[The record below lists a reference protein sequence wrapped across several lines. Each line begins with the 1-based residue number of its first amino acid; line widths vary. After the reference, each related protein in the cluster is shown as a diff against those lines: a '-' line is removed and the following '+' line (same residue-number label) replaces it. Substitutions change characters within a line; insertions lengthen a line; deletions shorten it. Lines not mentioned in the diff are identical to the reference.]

1 MPSLYYSK
9 AQCGKSSGMAGD
21 LMYMRLSGC
30 ILIKQEGRDGNVCHY
45 PETAYDR
52 AAAVLFA
59 LAMIPVGANRLQ
71 ADAVQAAAGADTNW
85 GLSFQKEGE
94 TPVGNASAEYLAQY
108 SAWYAGDASEKTIYL
123 TFDAGYEAGYTAS
136 ILDTLAKHQ
145 VKAAF
150 FVVGNY
156 LETSPEL
163 VRRMAEEGHTVANHT
178 YHHYDMSQI
187 SDTTHS
193 KRNFRVWKMPIGKSR
208 DRRCRSFIV
217 LRREN
222 TVSQI
227 LKWPRSLV
235 IPRFSGAW
243 LMWTGIRTI
252 SRPQNRRLKS

>member
-1 MPSLYYSK
+1 MF
-9 AQCGKSSGMAGD
+9 AII
-21 LMYMRLSGC
+21 R
-30 ILIKQEGRDGNVCHY
+30 KQHII
-45 PETAYDR
+45 A

-108 SAWYAGDASEKTIYL
+108 DAWYAGDASEKTIYL

-178 YHHYDMSQI
+178 YHHYVPD
-187 SDTTHS
+187 
-193 KRNFRVWKMPIGKSR
+193 FRYDLIPKGTSECGRCLSGNHGTGDAEVLSSSAGK
-208 DRRCRSFIV
+208 I
-217 LRREN
+217 
-222 TVSQI
+222 Q
-227 LKWPRSLV
+227 
-235 IPRFSGAW
+235 
-243 LMWTGIRTI
+243 
-252 SRPQNRRLKS
+252 

>member
-1 MPSLYYSK
+1 MF
-9 AQCGKSSGMAGD
+9 AII
-21 LMYMRLSGC
+21 R
-30 ILIKQEGRDGNVCHY
+30 KQHII
-45 PETAYDR
+45 A

-71 ADAVQAAAGADTNW
+71 ADAVQAVAGADTNW

-108 SAWYAGDASEKTIYL
+108 DAWYAGDASEKTIYL

-187 SDTTHS
+187 SDTT
-193 KRNFRVWKMPIGKSR
+193 
-208 DRRCRSFIV
+208 SFV

-235 IPRFSGAW
+235 IPRFSGVW